1 MLFPVLKMLAAAED
15 QLVQLLCLSEPI
27 FMGRAAKTTQ
37 LLGFLLCLFPLAVRS
52 VDFYFFLNGRA
63 KTCAVISQAQFR
75 QGEQ

>member
-1 MLFPVLKMLAAAED
+1 MLFPVLKKLAAAED

-27 FMGRAAKTTQ
+27 FMGRAAKTTR
-37 LLGFLLCLFPLAVRS
+37 LLGFLCLFPLAVRS
-52 VDFYFFLNGRA
+52 VDFFFFLNGRA